1 MASRKEEKE
10 RLRAGRLEKERTDVR
25 DAQRW
30 FWLRRLVAGAIT
42 AAVIAGIV
50 VAIIGTSGGDS
61 AGGDGAGASIDPTT
75 GVVFENLEPDNRTG
89 TALPVLA
96 SGSLDNAA
104 EAAKCTV
111 ERDLRD
117 EGAEHLSPDAPIPNY
132 RTNPPS
138 SGNHSPEPL
147 ADGAYQTTPSP
158 LNFVHSLEHGRVQFQ
173 YDPSLPEADQLA
185 IKGLFDNDPAGM
197 IMFPNPDLDG
207 AVAASAWTNL
217 LTCETF
223 EGDATLAALS
233 AFRSEFRGRG
243 PEPVPF

>member
-10 RLRAGRLEKERTDVR
+10 RLRSARLEKERTATHDTR
-25 DAQRW
+25 RRL
-30 FWLRRLVAGAIT
+30 WLGYLVAGVIT
-42 AAVIAGIV
+42 AAVISGIV
-50 VAIIGTSGGDS
+50 IAVIGTSGGDS
-61 AGGDGAGASIDPTT
+61 AGGGASIDPTT
-75 GVVFENLEPDNRTG
+75 GVVFEDLEPDDRTG

-96 SGSLDNAA
+96 GGSIDDAA

-117 EGAEHLSPDAPIPNY
+117 EGAEHLSPDAPVPNY

-138 SGNHSPEPL
+138 SGNHSPDPL

-207 AVAASAWTNL
+207 AVAASAWTRVLN
-217 LTCETF
+217 CESF
-223 EGDATLAALS
+223 EGDVTLAALS